1 MTPVATAIF
10 KPYTLPGPER
20 IVSISPGAGH
30 NLMVASLVFDV
41 ILLVL
46 EISVLISTRKIMKDN
61 HNSDGYQSVP
71 TDLNDDGSADLDADT
86 DELI

>member
-1 MTPVATAIF
+1 MNA
-10 KPYTLPGPER
+10 LPQR

-46 EISVLISTRKIMKDN
+46 EITVLISTRKIMKDN
-61 HNSDGYQSVP
+61 HNFDGYQNVP
-71 TDLNDDGSADLDADT
+71 TDLINDNEGIDLDADT